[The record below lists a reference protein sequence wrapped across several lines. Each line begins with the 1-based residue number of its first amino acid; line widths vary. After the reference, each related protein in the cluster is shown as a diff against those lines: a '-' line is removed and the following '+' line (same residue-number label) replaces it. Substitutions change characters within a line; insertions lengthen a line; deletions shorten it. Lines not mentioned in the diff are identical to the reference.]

1 MNYLDK
7 EEVNSKCWQTSR
19 QLDVLDFGVD
29 LGRAHQLL
37 VLHEDLLL
45 DLVGL
50 DVRLRQELLQAV
62 EAKKIRTF
70 CSVVMLLSL
79 DR

>member
-7 EEVNSKCWQTSR
+7 EEVNSKCWQTSC

-29 LGRAHQLL
+29 LGGPHQLL

-45 DLVGL
+45 DLVGP
-50 DVRLRQELLQAV
+50 DVGLRQELLQTV
-62 EAKKIRTF
+62 EERKSCCNVAAAHLT
-70 CSVVMLLSL
+70 
-79 DR
+79 DEN